1 MAQYRELAA
10 FAQFSS
16 DLDDATR
23 KQLDHGQKV
32 TELMKQKQFAPLT
45 VAEQALV
52 IFAAERGYLE
62 DVELSKILPFESAL
76 LEYARQSHADL
87 LKSIEENPDY
97 NDEVVKSLNDL
108 VTEFKSTQT
117 Y

>member
-1 MAQYRELAA
+1 
-10 FAQFSS
+10 
-16 DLDDATR
+16 
-23 KQLDHGQKV
+23 
-32 TELMKQKQFAPLT
+32 MKQKQFAPLT

-76 LEYARQSHADL
+76 LEFARQKYGDL
-87 LKSIEENPDY
+87 LNSLEQKPDY
-97 NDEVVKSLNDL
+97 NDDIVKSFGDL
-108 VTEFKSTQT
+108 ISEFKSTQT

>member
-1 MAQYRELAA
+1 M
-10 FAQFSS
+10 FSS
-16 DLDDATR
+16 DLDEATR

-32 TELMKQKQFAPLT
+32 TELMKQQQYSPLS

-62 DVELSKILPFESAL
+62 DVELSKISAFEQAL
-76 LEYARQSHADL
+76 LNYARDKGADL
-87 LKSIEENPDY
+87 MNGINAKPDY
-97 NDEVVKSLNDL
+97 NDEIVDGLNKL
-108 VTEFKSTQT
+108 ITEFKSTQT